1 MLLVA
6 AAVVAAL
13 GTALVFL
20 YVRGADNRAEEKFET
35 TDVLVATVQ
44 IERGERI
51 ADAAAAGKLA
61 RQAVPQGQVLP
72 GALVTTEGVDQ
83 QLALT
88 VIYPG
93 EQIVPQKL
101 GDTAVDEPRL
111 QIPDE
116 GDMAM
121 SINLTDPAR
130 VAGFVNPGSEVA
142 IFINGS
148 DATTGQPY
156 SRVLLTRVKVIAV
169 GSTTPVTTTTTTN
182 GQGGEGGQQVDEV
195 SCFRPE
201 LVVENVHLHMI
212 VVAKRVAHADKRD
225 RRYQMPFQLL
235 QLHGA
240 DAEQVTQDHISGNQ
254 CHLGDAGPG
263 KHPADDVYERV
274 DAIRQAYFFG
284 AGLSRWPPGKDEH
297 FRR

>member
-93 EQIVPQKL
+93 EQIVPQK
-101 GDTAVDEPRL
+101 PRL
-111 QIPDE
+111 QIPDQ

-182 GQGGEGGQQVDEV
+182 GQGGEGGQQVVESLPRTLITLSV
-195 SCFRPE
+195 SQVQMQRVLLGQQQGE
-201 LVVENVHLHMI
+201 LSFALLTEDSKVTL
-212 VVAKRVAHADKRD
+212 APPTTTDSL
-225 RRYQMPFQLL
+225 FQ
-235 QLHGA
+235 
-240 DAEQVTQDHISGNQ
+240 
-254 CHLGDAGPG
+254 
-263 KHPADDVYERV
+263 
-274 DAIRQAYFFG
+274 
-284 AGLSRWPPGKDEH
+284 
-297 FRR
+297 

>member
-20 YVRGADNRAEEKFET
+20 YVRGADNRAQEKFET

-83 QLALT
+83 KLALT

-142 IFINGS
+142 IFVNGT
-148 DATTGQPY
+148 DTTTGQAY
-156 SRVLLTRVKVIAV
+156 SRVLLTRVTVIAV
-169 GSTTPVTTTTTTN
+169 GSTTPITTTTTTE
-182 GQGGEGGQQVDEV
+182 GQGGEQVAETLPRTLITLSVSQPQMQKVLLGQSQG
-195 SCFRPE
+195 E
-201 LVVENVHLHMI
+201 LSFALLTEDSKVKLTPATTPQNL
-212 VVAKRVAHADKRD
+212 
-225 RRYQMPFQLL
+225 FQ
-235 QLHGA
+235 G
-240 DAEQVTQDHISGNQ
+240 
-254 CHLGDAGPG
+254 
-263 KHPADDVYERV
+263 
-274 DAIRQAYFFG
+274 
-284 AGLSRWPPGKDEH
+284 
-297 FRR
+297 

>member
-72 GALVTTEGVDQ
+72 GALVPPEGVDQ

-111 QIPDE
+111 QIPDQ

-182 GQGGEGGQQVDEV
+182 GQGGEGGQQVVESLPRTLITLSV
-195 SCFRPE
+195 SQVQMQRVLLGQQQGE
-201 LVVENVHLHMI
+201 LSFALLTEDSKVTL
-212 VVAKRVAHADKRD
+212 APPTTTDSL
-225 RRYQMPFQLL
+225 FQ
-235 QLHGA
+235 
-240 DAEQVTQDHISGNQ
+240 
-254 CHLGDAGPG
+254 
-263 KHPADDVYERV
+263 
-274 DAIRQAYFFG
+274 
-284 AGLSRWPPGKDEH
+284 
-297 FRR
+297 

>member
-1 MLLVA
+1 M
-6 AAVVAAL
+6 
-13 GTALVFL
+13 
-20 YVRGADNRAEEKFET
+20 
-35 TDVLVATVQ
+35 
-44 IERGERI
+44 
-51 ADAAAAGKLA
+51 
-61 RQAVPQGQVLP
+61 LP

-148 DATTGQPY
+148 DPTTGQPY

-182 GQGGEGGQQVDEV
+182 GQGGEGGQQVVESLPRTLITLSV
-195 SCFRPE
+195 SQVQMQRVLLGQQQGE
-201 LVVENVHLHMI
+201 LSFALLTDDSKVTL
-212 VVAKRVAHADKRD
+212 APPTTTDSL
-225 RRYQMPFQLL
+225 FQ
-235 QLHGA
+235 
-240 DAEQVTQDHISGNQ
+240 
-254 CHLGDAGPG
+254 
-263 KHPADDVYERV
+263 
-274 DAIRQAYFFG
+274 
-284 AGLSRWPPGKDEH
+284 
-297 FRR
+297 